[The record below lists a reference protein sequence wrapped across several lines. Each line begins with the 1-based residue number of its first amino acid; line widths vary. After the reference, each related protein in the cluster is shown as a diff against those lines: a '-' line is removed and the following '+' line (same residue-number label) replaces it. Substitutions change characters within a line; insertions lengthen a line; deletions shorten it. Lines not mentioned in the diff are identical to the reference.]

1 LLSGESSRRI
11 VVVGGGHAGGQMLD
25 ALRKEG
31 FDGEL
36 ILLAEEPQ
44 LPYQRPPLSK
54 KYLAGELAL
63 ERLLLR
69 PPAYFEKLDVQ
80 TRLGQPAT
88 AIHRDSKQLQL
99 ADGSAISYD
108 QLALTTGA
116 RVRRLP
122 IENDH
127 LKGVHYL
134 RTLSDVDAIREDL
147 TETRSVV
154 IVGGGFIGLEAAAVL
169 RKMGKEVTVL
179 EMQERLMPRVVAP
192 VIGRFIESCHDR
204 EGVNIVN
211 NACVRAIDGNQ
222 HGVQEVVTV
231 DGTTYPAQ
239 LVIVGIGVL
248 PNTELA
254 EAAGL
259 ACEDGIV
266 VDDFAATQDPDIVA
280 AGDCT
285 RHPNPLL
292 GGMIRLESVHNALE
306 QAKTA
311 AATLCGHHRPY
322 HQIPW
327 FWSDQYQFKL
337 QMVGI
342 SDGHDQHVIRGDLEE
357 QKFTVFYF
365 GEGQLIGVDTVN
377 SPGDHMAARKLLAQR
392 SGLTPEQAADEGFD
406 LGSLI
411 QR

>member
-1 LLSGESSRRI
+1 VTSAADSRI
-11 VVVGGGHAGGQMLD
+11 VVIGGGHAGGQMLD

-31 FDGEL
+31 HAGEL
-36 ILLAEEPQ
+36 VLVAEEPQ

-54 KYLAGELAL
+54 KYLAGELAS

-69 PPAYFEKLDVQ
+69 PPAYFEKLQVD
-80 TRLGQPAT
+80 TRLGQPVT
-88 AIHRDSKQLQL
+88 AIHRAAKRLQL
-99 ADGSAISYD
+99 ADGSALSYD
-108 QLALTTGA
+108 RLALTTGA

-122 IENDH
+122 IENDC
-127 LKGVHYL
+127 LPGVHYL
-134 RTLSDVDAIREDL
+134 RSLADVDAIRSDL
-147 TETRSVV
+147 EHAASVV

-169 RKMGKEVTVL
+169 NKLGKQVTVL

-192 VIGRFIESCHDR
+192 VIGRFIESCHQDH
-204 EGVNIVN
+204 GVKIVN
-211 NACVRAIDGNQ
+211 KACVRAIHGDSN
-222 HGVQEVVTV
+222 GVQEVVTV
-231 DGTTYPAQ
+231 DGTIYPAK
-239 LVIVGIGVL
+239 LVIIGIGVI

-254 EAAGL
+254 ETAGL
-259 ACEDGIV
+259 ACEDGIL
-266 VDDFAATQDPDIVA
+266 VDDFAATEDPDIVA

-306 QAKTA
+306 QSKTA
-311 AATLCGHHRPY
+311 AATLCGQQRPY

-342 SDGHDQHVIRGDLEE
+342 SEGHDQHVIRGNLSD
-357 QKFTVFYF
+357 QRFTVFYF
-365 GEGQLIGVDTVN
+365 SEGKLIAVDTVN
-377 SPGDHMAARKLLAQR
+377 KPGDHMAARKLLAAGTAL
-392 SGLTPEQAADEGFD
+392 SCEQAADDGFE

-411 QR
+411 RR

>member
-1 LLSGESSRRI
+1 
-11 VVVGGGHAGGQMLD
+11 MLD

-31 FDGEL
+31 FAGEL

-69 PPAYFEKLDVQ
+69 PPAYFEKLQVD
-80 TRLGQPAT
+80 TRIGQAVK
-88 AIHRDSKQLQL
+88 AIHPDHKRLQL
-99 ADGSAISYD
+99 ADGSALSYD

-122 IENDH
+122 IEHDC
-127 LKGVHYL
+127 LPGVHYL
-134 RTLSDVDAIREDL
+134 RTLSDVDAIRTDL
-147 TETRSVV
+147 QDAGSIV

-169 RKMGKEVTVL
+169 NKLGKQVTVL

-192 VIGRFIESCHDR
+192 VIGRFIGSCHQQH
-204 EGVNIVN
+204 GVKIVT
-211 NACVRAIDGNQ
+211 NACVRAIHGDRN
-222 HGVQEVVTV
+222 GVQEVVTV
-231 DGTTYPAQ
+231 DGTVYPAE
-239 LVIVGIGVL
+239 LVIIGIGVI

-259 ACEDGIV
+259 ACEDGIL
-266 VDDFAATQDPDIVA
+266 VDDFAATENPDIVA

-311 AATLCGHHRPY
+311 AATLCGNRRPY

-327 FWSDQYQFKL
+327 FWSDQYEFKL

-342 SDGHDQHVIRGDLEE
+342 SEGHDQHVIRGNLER
-357 QKFTVFYF
+357 QRFTVFYF
-365 GEGQLIGVDTVN
+365 SEDQLIAVDTVN
-377 SPGDHMAARKLLAQR
+377 KPGDHMAARRLLAAR
-392 SGLTPEQAADEGFD
+392 TTLTCEQAADEDLD

-411 QR
+411 KP